1 MTDNAKKVADS
12 ANALSD
18 AVKEAGGCLMVIA
31 KVPAKDG
38 EKVADEILA
47 TLYGK
52 VSDITEASAR
62 MLVQESAAPFR
73 MIFKNAQTIK
83 AIMEL
88 TGKTQADEV
97 EITEGDGENDNNE

>member
-1 MTDNAKKVADS
+1 MTDKAKKVVDS

-18 AVKEAGGCLMVIA
+18 AVKEAGGWLMVIA
-31 KVPAKDG
+31 QVPAKDG

-73 MIFKNAQTIK
+73 MIFKNVQTIK

-97 EITEGDGENDNNE
+97 EITEDDENDNNK

>member
-1 MTDNAKKVADS
+1 MTDKAKKVVDS

-18 AVKEAGGCLMVIA
+18 AIKEAGGCLMVIA
-31 KVPAKDG
+31 QVPAKDG

-62 MLVQESAAPFR
+62 MLVQESATPFR
-73 MIFKNAQTIK
+73 MISKMRRQLK
-83 AIMEL
+83 PL
-88 TGKTQADEV
+88 WS
-97 EITEGDGENDNNE
+97 

>member
-1 MTDNAKKVADS
+1 MTNKKQRKSDS

-31 KVPAKDG
+31 QVPAKDG

-47 TLYGK
+47 TLHGK

-62 MLVQESAAPFR
+62 MLVQESATPFR

-83 AIMEL
+83 PL
-88 TGKTQADEV
+88 WS
-97 EITEGDGENDNNE
+97 

>member
-1 MTDNAKKVADS
+1 MTDKTKKVVDS

-31 KVPAKDG
+31 QVPAKDG
-38 EKVADEILA
+38 EKVA

-62 MLVQESAAPFR
+62 MLVQESATPFR

-97 EITEGDGENDNNE
+97 EITEGDDENDNNK

>member
-1 MTDNAKKVADS
+1 MTDKAKKVVDS

-31 KVPAKDG
+31 RVPAKDG

-62 MLVQESAAPFR
+62 MLVHESSALFR
-73 MIFKNAQTIK
+73 IIFKYAQPIK
-83 AIMEL
+83 TIMEL

-97 EITEGDGENDNNE
+97 EITEGDDENDNNK

>member
-1 MTDNAKKVADS
+1 MTDKAKKVVDS

-31 KVPAKDG
+31 QVPAKDG
-38 EKVADEILA
+38 EKVADKILA

-73 MIFKNAQTIK
+73 MISRTRRR
-83 AIMEL
+83 L
-88 TGKTQADEV
+88 RPLWS
-97 EITEGDGENDNNE
+97 